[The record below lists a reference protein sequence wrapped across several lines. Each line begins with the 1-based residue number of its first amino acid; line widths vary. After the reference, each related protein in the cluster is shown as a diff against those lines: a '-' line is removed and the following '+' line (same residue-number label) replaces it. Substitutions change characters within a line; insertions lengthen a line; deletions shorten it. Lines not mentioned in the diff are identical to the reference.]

1 MSPHV
6 ILEMTSL
13 SKGVLALH
21 ANKRPFFA
29 VHQHVFLQISSTDA
43 RIAALV
49 ATVGLLPIM
58 LEHVRFEVFGCLEG
72 EMAQGTFVLA
82 LNFHGILFEQSV
94 LL

>member
-21 ANKRPFFA
+21 ANKRLFSA

-72 EMAQGTFVLA
+72 
-82 LNFHGILFEQSV
+82 
-94 LL
+94 